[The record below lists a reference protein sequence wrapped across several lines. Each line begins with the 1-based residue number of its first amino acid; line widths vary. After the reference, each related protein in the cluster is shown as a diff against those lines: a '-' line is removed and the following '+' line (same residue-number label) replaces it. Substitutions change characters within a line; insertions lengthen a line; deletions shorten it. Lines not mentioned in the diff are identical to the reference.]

1 MEDITEADDNVAL
14 GYLALNGSTNTG
26 SNQNVAIG
34 SYALDNMGS
43 NASTKN
49 TAVGHNSLTAVTTG
63 DENTAL
69 GRGSGVAISSG
80 SVNTCIGND
89 TGTTI
94 TTGSH
99 NTLIGIGANVDANS
113 DSYHVRL
120 GHAGGIKYFTAYYT
134 LNSSYT
140 GTPADGDAAHS
151 NALFVIPAKSYIS
164 KVYATVDI
172 LSANSDADFMIVYD
186 DTLDVASGA
195 AISGYTEILGAGAES
210 NAGIKVRSHDAQT
223 AASDIGAGSGDVLKN
238 TWVSDIDVTVDNS
251 VGWVD
256 TDVGIYVAHTKANT
270 TSAGATHAVIQ
281 LTVEYT
287 GLS

>member
-1 MEDITEADDNVAL
+1 MN
-14 GYLALNGSTNTG
+14 GALNDAN
-26 SNQNVAIG
+26 I
-34 SYALDNMGS
+34 
-43 NASTKN
+43 
-49 TAVGHNSLTAVTTG
+49 
-63 DENTAL
+63 
-69 GRGSGVAISSG
+69 
-80 SVNTCIGND
+80 NTCLGNYA
-89 TGTTI
+89 
-94 TTGSH
+94 GSD
-99 NTLIGIGANVDANS
+99 IVSED
-113 DSYHVRL
+113 YQVRL
-120 GHAGGIKYFTAYYT
+120 GHYGGVRWCTARVT
-134 LNSSYT
+134 LDDSYT

-151 NALFVIPAKSYIS
+151 NALFVIPNKSYIS
-164 KVYATVDI
+164 KVYVTVVT

-256 TDVGIYVAHTKANT
+256 TDVGVYIAHTKANT
-270 TSAGATHAVIQ
+270 TSDGGADAVIQ

-287 GLS
+287 GIT